1 MTREQAKKILEL
13 LPVIKAFADGKDIE
27 YEYPEDC
34 WVKVTIPFFDNS
46 LNWRVAPEPLPKK
59 LREWKPKEV
68 PLDAWYTSKTDASR
82 AMHKTQFTY
91 MSNGQRYIILR
102 DTDYST
108 NDLLRHWMHSLNQGK
123 TWFPC
128 GVEE

>member
-34 WVKVTIPFFDNS
+34 WVKVTNPFFDTN
-46 LNWRVAPEPLPKK
+46 LNWRVAPEPPTKK
-59 LREWKPKEV
+59 LREWMPEEV
-68 PLDAWYTSKTDASR
+68 PIDAWYAPMEALHK
-82 AMHKTQFTY
+82 MHKIKFIY
-91 MSNGQRYIILR
+91 ISNDIRYFRFEGI
-102 DTDYST
+102 DY
-108 NDLLRHWMHSLNQGK
+108 NAYDLMNSWLHSLNQGK
-123 TWFPC
+123 TWLPC

>member
-34 WVKVTIPFFDNS
+34 WVKVTNPFFDTN
-46 LNWRVAPEPLPKK
+46 LNWRVAPEPPTKK
-59 LREWKPKEV
+59 LRAWRAEEV
-68 PLDAWYTSKTDASR
+68 PIDAWYAPIEALHK
-82 AMHKTQFTY
+82 MHKTQFTY

-102 DTDYST
+102 DTDYRT
-108 NDLLRHWMHSLNQGK
+108 NILKDYWMHSLDQGK
-123 TWFPC
+123 TWLPC
-128 GVEE
+128 GVME